1 MAETLTAFGLVEH
14 LWGRIFEPPRGEAR
28 YPRMSSP
35 LRRPFRTSDG
45 WISVVVYSDQ
55 NWMRFFEMIGLSPSS
70 PTSRASRRLPR
81 VPRTSTSSTRSSA
94 ST

>member
-35 LRRPFRTSDG
+35 FRRPFPTSDG

-55 NWMRFFEMIGLSPSS
+55 NWAALL
-70 PTSRASRRLPR
+70 RA
-81 VPRTSTSSTRSSA
+81 
-94 ST
+94 